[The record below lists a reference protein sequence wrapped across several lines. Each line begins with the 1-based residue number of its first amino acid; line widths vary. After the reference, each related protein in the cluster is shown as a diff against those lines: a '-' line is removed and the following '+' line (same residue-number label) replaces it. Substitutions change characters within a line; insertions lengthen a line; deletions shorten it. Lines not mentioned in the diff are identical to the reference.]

1 MIVKNLKLRNFRN
14 YEKAEIQFNPKMNL
28 ITGKNAQGKT
38 NLLESLV
45 YLSLT
50 RSHRISDDRKLIKE
64 GAPFADIQCLYEDD
78 IDRELEA
85 VIHPKGKTLLV
96 RKQPM
101 KRSSEF
107 IGLLNVVLFAPDDLS
122 LFNDAPRE
130 RRRIMN
136 QEITKISTKYLLS
149 LNQYQNYLKDRNVLL
164 KSMKIDQTLLD
175 TLDEQM
181 AQAQVNV
188 IRMRKDF
195 EEKIREVL
203 PQKYI
208 DLAEDDPKVNVSY
221 HCCLESIP
229 DQDEELFQALLKMHH
244 SSREKDF
251 EYHVTTAGCHH
262 DDLVFEMNGANL
274 INTASQGQKRMV
286 MLAFKLS
293 LLSYIEEETEK
304 SPVLLLD
311 DVLSELDYQRQKK
324 LLEMVK
330 SPYQCVITATEV
342 PEFLKH
348 QDMSEF
354 HIENGTITQITGGS
368 K

>member
-1 MIVKNLKLRNFRN
+1 MIVKKIRLRNFRN
-14 YEKAEIQFNPKMNL
+14 YENAEIEFNPEMNL

-50 RSHRISDDRKLIKE
+50 RSHRISDDKKLIKDGCE
-64 GAPFADIQCLYEDD
+64 FAYIKCIYEDD
-78 IDRELEA
+78 LERDLEA
-85 VIHPKGKTLLV
+85 VIHAKGKTLLV

-122 LFNDAPRE
+122 LFTDAPRE

-136 QEITKISTKYLLS
+136 QEITKISSKYLLS
-149 LNQYQNYLKDRNVLL
+149 LNQYQNLLKDRNVLL
-164 KSMKIDQTLLD
+164 KSFNIDQTLLD

-181 AQAQVNV
+181 AKAQVIV
-188 IRMRKDF
+188 VRMRKEFVDTVSH
-195 EEKIREVL
+195 IL

-208 DLAEDDPKVNVSY
+208 ELAEDDPKVSVSY
-221 HCCLESIP
+221 KCCLENVP
-229 DQDEELFQALLKMHH
+229 DTDEEIYQKLLEMHRKA
-244 SSREKDF
+244 REKDL

-262 DDLVFEMNGANL
+262 DDLIFEMNHSNL
-274 INTASQGQKRMV
+274 IDTASQGQKRMV

-293 LLSYIEEETEK
+293 LLKYIEEKTGK
-304 SPVLLLD
+304 RPVLLLD

-330 SPYQCVITATEV
+330 GPYQCVITATDV
-342 PEFLKH
+342 PDFLKN
-348 QDMSEF
+348 QEMSEF
-354 HIENGTITQITGGS
+354 HIENGKITQITGGS

>member
-14 YEKAEIQFNPKMNL
+14 YERAEIQWNPGMNL

-50 RSHRISDDRKLIKE
+50 RSHRISDDKKLIKE
-64 GAPFADIQCLYEDD
+64 GAPFADIQCLYEDNLE
-78 IDRELEA
+78 REIEA

-96 RKQPM
+96 RRQPM

-122 LFNDAPRE
+122 LFTDAPRE

-136 QEITKISTKYLLS
+136 QEITKVSSKYLLS
-149 LNQYQNYLKDRNVLL
+149 LNQYQNLLKNRNVLL
-164 KSMKIDQTLLD
+164 KSYNVDQTLLD

-181 AQAQVNV
+181 ARAQIIV
-188 IRMRKDF
+188 IKMRKEF
-195 EEKIREVL
+195 AEQIQKVL

-208 DLAEDDPKVNVSY
+208 ELAEDDPKVSVTY
-221 HCCLESIP
+221 KCCLEEIP
-229 DQDEELFQALLKMHH
+229 DEDEEVYQKLLQMHRDA
-244 SSREKDF
+244 REKDL
-251 EYHVTTAGCHH
+251 EYHMTTAGCHH
-262 DDLVFEMNGANL
+262 DDLFFEMNGSNL

-293 LLSYIEEETEK
+293 LLNYIEHETK
-304 SPVLLLD
+304 KKPVLLLD

-330 SPYQCVITATEV
+330 EPYQCVITATEV
-342 PEFLKH
+342 PEFLKN
-348 QDMSEF
+348 QEMSEF
-354 HIENGTITQITGGS
+354 HIENGNIIQITGGS

>member
-14 YEKAEIQFNPKMNL
+14 YERAEIQFNPGMNL
-28 ITGKNAQGKT
+28 IMGKNAQGKT

-50 RSHRISDDRKLIKE
+50 RSHRISNDKKLIKE

-78 IDRELEA
+78 MEREIEA
-85 VIHPKGKTLLV
+85 VIHPNGKTLLV
-96 RKQPM
+96 RRQPI

-122 LFNDAPRE
+122 IFTDAPRE

-136 QEITKISTKYLLS
+136 QEITKVSSKYLIS
-149 LNQYQNYLKDRNVLL
+149 LNQYQNLLKNRNVLL
-164 KSMKIDQTLLD
+164 KNHNVDQTLLD

-181 AQAQVNV
+181 SRAQ
-188 IRMRKDF
+188 ITIIKMRKDF
-195 EEKIREVL
+195 IEKIQQGL

-208 DLAEDDPKVNVSY
+208 ELAEDDSKVSVTY
-221 HCCLESIP
+221 KCCLEEIP
-229 DQDEELFQALLKMHH
+229 EDDEEIYQKLLQMHREA
-244 SSREKDF
+244 REKDM
-251 EYHVTTAGCHH
+251 EYHMTTAGCHH
-262 DDLVFEMNGANL
+262 DDLFFEMNGSNL

-286 MLAFKLS
+286 MLSFKLK
-293 LLSYIEEETEK
+293 LLNYIEYETK
-304 SPVLLLD
+304 KRPILILD

-330 SPYQCVITATEV
+330 EPYQCVITATEIPV
-342 PEFLKH
+342 FLKN
-348 QDMSEF
+348 QEMSKF
-354 HIENGTITQITGGS
+354 YIENGKITQITGG
-368 K
+368 KK